1 MIDKCRSCA
10 IEAEWRERYLL
21 AEKRFDKSLRQA
33 VTVTLLAVMI
43 MLICLIATIYYG
55 MHVMNFINSFE
66 YVEETTVE
74 IEQAEGNN
82 AAIIGGERNEVSFY
96 GTED

>member
-1 MIDKCRSCA
+1 MLDKCNSCA

-33 VTVTLLAVMI
+33 VTVTLLAVMM
-43 MLICLIATIYYG
+43 MLICLIATIYFG
-55 MHVMNFINSFE
+55 MHVMNFINSLE

-74 IEQAEGNN
+74 IQQDEGNN
-82 AAIIGGERNEVSFY
+82 AAIIGGESNEVKFY
-96 GTED
+96 GTKN